1 VTIHVCVPVLKRYD
15 LLRELLVSLTR
26 SDLPVDMIHVIDNG
40 RNSVGIN
47 TAFEG
52 LGLHSDVHT
61 PLRRMGVA
69 ESWNW
74 FIKNTPAERLITND
88 DVTFAPRSLGEIW
101 ASPAPFVSCTFGF
114 SCFLI
119 RDSCVDR
126 VGLFDESISPGYAYF
141 EDMDYL
147 RRMRLA
153 GVIDAVVECG
163 VKHVQSATVA
173 AYSTEEL
180 DDHNT
185 KVLRARANYTA
196 KWRSEPSLEQLD
208 QISTGARRP

>member
-1 VTIHVCVPVLKRYD
+1 MIHVCVPVLKRYD
-15 LLRELLVSLTR
+15 LLRELLVSLSR
-26 SDLPVDMIHVIDNG
+26 SDLPVDMIHVVDNG
-40 RNSVGIN
+40 RNSVSIKA
-47 TAFEG
+47 AFEG
-52 LGLHSDVHT
+52 LSLRSDVYT
-61 PLRRMGVA
+61 PLRPMGVA
-69 ESWNW
+69 ETWNW
-74 FIKNTPAERLITND
+74 FIKNTTAERLITND

-126 VGLFDESISPGYAYF
+126 VGMFDESISPGYAYF

-163 VKHVQSATVA
+163 VKHVQGATLA
-173 AYSTEEL
+173 AYSPEEL
-180 DDHNT
+180 DDHHR
-185 KVLRARANYTA
+185 KFQLAQANYTA
-196 KWRSEPSLEQLD
+196 KWRGKPSMVQLD
-208 QISTGARRP
+208 QISSGARRP